1 MVIKYDLGDRMKVVI
16 LAGGMGTRLGEE
28 TSTRPKP
35 MVEIGGKPILWHIM
49 KIYSSFGF
57 NEFVIC
63 LGYRGYMIKEYF
75 SNYFL
80 HNADVTFDMSSNSMK
95 VHSNEVE
102 PWKVSLVET
111 GDQTSTGGRL
121 KRVAEYLKNDEDFCF
136 TYGDG
141 LADIDIKELVE
152 YHRSHKKIATVT
164 AVQPP
169 GRFGALI
176 INDKKVESFQEKPVG
191 DSGWINGGFFV
202 LNRKAIDYISN
213 DQTVWEREPLQNLAS
228 GGELM
233 SFIHRGFWQPM
244 DTLREKL
251 LLEDLWQK
259 QTAPWKMWR

>member
-1 MVIKYDLGDRMKVVI
+1 MKVVI

-28 TSTRPKP
+28 TSFRPKP

-49 KIYSSFGF
+49 KIYSSYGF

-80 HNADVTFDMSSNSMK
+80 HNADVTFDMSTNSMK

-121 KRVAEYLKNDEDFCF
+121 KRVAQYLKNDDDFCF

-141 LADIDIKELVE
+141 LADINIKELVD

-202 LNRKAIDYISN
+202 LNRKAIDYISD
-213 DQTVWEREPLQNLAS
+213 DQSVWEREPLQNLAS

-259 QTAPWKMWR
+259 QKAPWKMWR